1 MKIWLCRTTHCEGHP
16 VQRAALRPGAG
27 QILGSTKSE
36 ACKYVKYSGLR
47 TRSRAAVK
55 SARLAYLEYEQ
66 LFDQY
71 DSRVGAAHSEVLG
84 FPSRLPGPRVIQES
98 TLEAV
103 VDVIDRGPGHAVA
116 VVQPPGTGK
125 TW

>member
-1 MKIWLCRTTHCEGHP
+1 MTDRQSW
-16 VQRAALRPGAG
+16 VAAG
-27 QILGSTKSE
+27 E
-36 ACKYVKYSGLR
+36 AFNVSVYGDR
-47 TRSRAAVK
+47 
-55 SARLAYLEYEQ
+55 YLEYEQ
-66 LFDQY
+66 LLDQY

-84 FPSRLPGPRVIQES
+84 FPSRLPGPRGIQES
-98 TLEAV
+98 TLDAV